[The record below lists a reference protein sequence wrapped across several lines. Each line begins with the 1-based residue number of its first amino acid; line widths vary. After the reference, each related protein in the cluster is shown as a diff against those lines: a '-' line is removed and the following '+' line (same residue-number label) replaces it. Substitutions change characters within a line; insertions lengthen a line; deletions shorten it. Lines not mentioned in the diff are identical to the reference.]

1 MDAVCTGE
9 GLRLFHHF
17 EPTLED
23 SLAMSRRDGVYP
35 GRRFSPREAS
45 LQRQAAEH
53 GVRVLLTGWG
63 GDEGVSFNGR
73 GLCAHLLL
81 GGRWLRLAAECRARG
96 WGVRQ
101 VLAETAQG
109 LLPPRLVLRLQWP
122 LGGARRSR
130 CSFIAPELARR
141 RSRWPSLRRIAVGT
155 RRTQL
160 RLLQDGHLVRDTE
173 LLAASGARHGLEY
186 RYPLLDRRL
195 LEFALGLPPEQF
207 RRGGWGRW
215 LMRHAGQSLLPPEL
229 CWRLGKADG
238 HLLVVPSNDVVK
250 EEVSSVVRRALEA
263 GAASPARTRY
273 VDMPRLL
280 ASLEAGPAASPRE
293 GKLRE
298 NALSILKPARSDELI
313 FMAEPGIPA
322 VAGRRLPEVRRD
334 PSPAVLQEYPF
345 GGAKRPW

>member
-1 MDAVCTGE
+1 MDAVCAGE

-35 GRRFSPREAS
+35 GRRFSLREAS

-81 GGRWLRLAAECRARG
+81 GGRWRRLAAECRARG
-96 WGVRQ
+96 WGVRP
-101 VLAETAQG
+101 VLAETARG
-109 LLPPRLVLRLQWP
+109 LLSPRLVRWLRLRWS
-122 LGGARRSR
+122 LGGARPPR
-130 CSFIAPELARR
+130 CSFIALEFARR
-141 RSRWPSLRRIAVGT
+141 QSHWPAPRRAAVGT

-207 RRGGWGRW
+207 RRGGRNRW
-215 LMRHAGQSLLPPEL
+215 LMRHAAQSLLPPEL
-229 CWRLGKADG
+229 CWRLAKADG
-238 HLLVVPSNDVVK
+238 HLIILPSDAVIE
-250 EEVSSVVRRALEA
+250 EEVSSVARRALEA
-263 GAASPARTRY
+263 GAAPPARTRY

-280 ASLEAGPAASPRE
+280 ASLEAGPAASPRGE
-293 GKLRE
+293 GRQRE
-298 NALSILKPARSDELI
+298 SALSIL
-313 FMAEPGIPA
+313 
-322 VAGRRLPEVRRD
+322 
-334 PSPAVLQEYPF
+334 
-345 GGAKRPW
+345 GGF